1 MTQSCRQSGAVSLFV
16 VIFAALLM
24 TIVTVSFIQLMVK
37 DQQQAT
43 ATDLSQSAYDS
54 AQAGVEDA
62 KRLLLALQ
70 ACGESTDAK
79 CQQYRQAVAD
89 GKCSTLSDAALV
101 GTANGE
107 TIIEQHAG
115 DAALDQAYTCVK
127 IALNTDDYR
136 RPLLRDTSLIIPL
149 TSEGQFDQVE
159 INWFT
164 SEDAGGNTVALNGP
178 GVVGLPLS
186 PVGGRWPNNTP
197 AWPSNMPS
205 LLRAQLIQT
214 GESFQYGDFDDTTDN
229 KSNANTLFLYP
240 SAVGSKTG
248 DFLLNGRRSP
258 STAPMPAHCEPSFTS
273 SIKYACSMTLSLPAP
288 KNGSLLNRGAYLRL
302 SSLYND
308 TNFQLRLRNNV
319 TGEYVEFKAVQPKV
333 DATGRA
339 NDLFRRVEARVEL
352 TGSMPY
358 PEAAVDIEGSLCKNF
373 LITDDPG
380 DYVNSCT
387 P

>member
-1 MTQSCRQSGAVSLFV
+1 MSTKMTQSDRQAGAVSLFV

-24 TIVTVSFIQLMVK
+24 TVVTVSFIQLMVK

-62 KRLLLALQ
+62 KRLLLAVQ
-70 ACGESTDAK
+70 ACGESTDAQ
-79 CQQYRQAVAD
+79 CQRYRQAIAD
-89 GKCSTLSDAALV
+89 GNCSTLSDAQMV

-107 TIIEQHAG
+107 TLIEQDSK

-127 IALNTDDYR
+127 IKPNTEDYT
-136 RPLLRDTSLIIPL
+136 RPLLRNKTLIVPLINDTDDG
-149 TSEGQFDQVE
+149 EFDQVE
-159 INWFT
+159 VSWFT
-164 SEDAGGNTVALNGP
+164 SGDAGGNTVSLNGS

-186 PVGGRWPNNTP
+186 PVNK
-197 AWPSNMPS
+197 WPSSMPP
-205 LLRAQLIQT
+205 LLRTQLIQT
-214 GESFQYGDFDDTTDN
+214 GESFQYDDFDDTAGG

-240 SAVGSKTG
+240 SAVGATSG
-248 DFLLNGRRSP
+248 DFLLNARRSP
-258 STAPMPAHCEPSFTS
+258 TTAPTPARCASSFTS
-273 SIKYACSMTLSLPAP
+273 SQLYACGITLSLPAP
-288 KNGSLLNRGAYLRL
+288 KNGSTANRGAYLRI
-302 SSLYND
+302 SALYND
-308 TNFQLRLRNNV
+308 THFQLKLRNSV
-319 TGEYVEFKAVQPKV
+319 TGGYVDFKGVQPEV
-333 DATGRA
+333 DSTGRA
-339 NDLFRRVEARVEL
+339 NDLFRRVRARVEL

-373 LITDDPG
+373 LVTDDPG

>member
-1 MTQSCRQSGAVSLFV
+1 MSTKMIQSERQSGAVSLFV

-24 TIVTVSFIQLMVK
+24 TVVTVGFIQLMVK

-89 GKCSTLSDAALV
+89 GQCSTLSDAALV

-107 TIIEQHAG
+107 TIIEQHSG

-127 IALNTDDYR
+127 IALNTENYR
-136 RPLLRDTSLIIPL
+136 RPLLRNTSLVVPL

-159 INWFT
+159 ISWFT
-164 SEDAGGNTVALNGP
+164 SDDAGGNTVALNGP

-186 PVGGRWPNNTP
+186 PVGNKWPNN
-197 AWPSNMPS
+197 MPT
-205 LLRAQLIQT
+205 LLRTQLIQT
-214 GESFQYGDFDDTTDN
+214 GESFQYGDFDDTTGG

-240 SAVGSKTG
+240 STVGSKTG
-248 DFLLNGRRSP
+248 DFLLYGRRS
-258 STAPMPAHCEPSFTS
+258 SAIAPVPAHCEPDFTS
-273 SIKYACSMTLSLPAP
+273 SIKYACSITLSLPAP

-308 TNFQLRLRNNV
+308 TNFQLRLRDSVSGN
-319 TGEYVEFKAVQPKV
+319 YVDFKAVQPKV
-333 DATGRA
+333 DSTGRA

-373 LITDDPG
+373 LITDSPD
-380 DYVNSCT
+380 DYVNNCA